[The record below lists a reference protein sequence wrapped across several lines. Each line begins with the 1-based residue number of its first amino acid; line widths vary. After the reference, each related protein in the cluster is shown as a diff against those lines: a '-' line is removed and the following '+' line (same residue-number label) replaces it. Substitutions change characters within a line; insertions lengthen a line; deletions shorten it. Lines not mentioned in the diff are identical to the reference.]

1 MSHEPR
7 TYCTYIM
14 GSPSGTLYIG
24 ITSNLHTRVFAH
36 KFHRIEGF
44 TDKYDVGRLLYW

>member
-1 MSHEPR
+1 
-7 TYCTYIM
+7 M